1 MHFEDQLT
9 PAWLPSAHVLE
20 TWLCSVYVFNR
31 GNIPLLIFDTDGNL
45 LNKWGN
51 ETPGLGTETIPSTGD
66 TMSEVNRWKG
76 SEFIRP
82 HAITIDH
89 EDNLWLV
96 DDDANVIT
104 KCDRDGN
111 RVRVCVK
118 LCNALAPSIS

>member
-1 MHFEDQLT
+1 MAE
-9 PAWLPSAHVLE
+9 
-20 TWLCSVYVFNR
+20 
-31 GNIPLLIFDTDGNL
+31 I
-45 LNKWGN
+45 
-51 ETPGLGTETIPSTGD
+51 
-66 TMSEVNRWKG
+66 NRWKG

-111 RVRVCVK
+111 RVRSDNR
-118 LCNALAPSIS
+118 LCTTSGTSLANVHLSFGTCS